1 MTQGRTV
8 EIGLRQK
15 RKRMASAIIKKGFGM
30 YKTFVSTEDLFHNLY
45 PYLVLHKNQIIGLYP
60 KSVVKPLHKF
70 NGHRDN
76 IPMLSFLKQLCLFHH
91 NIIYTKRTTEIANL
105 LLFFVVVLSEF
116 LLAGN
121 TIVFTLP
128 IFLSEDI

>member
-30 YKTFVSTEDLFHNLY
+30 YKTFVSTDDLFHNLY

-91 NIIYTKRTTEIANL
+91 NIIYTKRTTEMVNGKRN
-105 LLFFVVVLSEF
+105 SKF
-116 LLAGN
+116 LHMV
-121 TIVFTLP
+121 IK
-128 IFLSEDI
+128 I